1 VIDRRSICLGG
12 AAAALAGG
20 AARAAPDTP
29 IFASG
34 PMAQNSLAAGF
45 MAPPASAV
53 LPDTPLISA
62 EGRQRLSQ
70 LRGRTWLVSLWAEW
84 CAPCL
89 AEATDLAAIAR
100 AHSGPSFGVVF
111 VLTNSVKK
119 LDLAAAQAV
128 MAKRDAGDAPLMVE
142 PHGGDVVARTLAT
155 RDFDAKLRAIAKRD
169 SGVNLPCNVL
179 IDRHGR
185 IRGRS
190 FGAPSAS
197 PVKLAHEGPMN
208 DADKARVLTEH
219 TVWATPD
226 GDAFAAALAA
236 GLLER
241 A

>member
-1 VIDRRSICLGG
+1 LIDRRRICLGG
-12 AAAALAGG
+12 PAAALAGG
-20 AARAAPDTP
+20 AAKAAPDTS

-34 PMAQNSLAAGF
+34 PMAKNSLAAGF
-45 MAPPASAV
+45 MAPPASLV
-53 LPDTPLISA
+53 LPDTPLISS

-111 VLTNSVKK
+111 VLTNSLKK
-119 LDLAAAQAV
+119 LDLADAQAV
-128 MAKRDAGDAPLMVE
+128 MAKRSAGDAPLLVE
-142 PHGGDVVARTLAT
+142 PHGGDVVAKALAI
-155 RDFDAKLRAIAKRD
+155 RALDARMRVVAKVD
-169 SGVNLPCNVL
+169 SAVNLPCNLLV
-179 IDRHGR
+179 DRHGR

-190 FGAPSAS
+190 FGAAS
-197 PVKLAHEGPMN
+197 ISQMKLSHDGPMN
-208 DADKARVLTEH
+208 PADKAKVLTEH